1 MPDPVAVTLPV
12 EDGLAAADYVGLAQ
26 LAERCGY
33 DAVLA
38 GEVAGPEVFSLL
50 GMIAART
57 TSIRIGSGVVGC
69 YARPPALT
77 AMGFATLASCAPGR
91 VIAGLGTSSPVIVE
105 GWYGRPFGHP
115 VATAGEFI
123 AVLRQAL
130 TGTPVTFA
138 GRQLSSAGFRATMTP
153 PSPVPVLLAAMN
165 PAMLRLAGR
174 IADGV
179 FITWTPPG
187 EVGDRLAHVRDGERA
202 AGRPGGQVQAAASFW
217 AYCGPRTAEAL
228 ERLRRVVLRYAMV
241 PTHQAS
247 FRGSFPALDE
257 AAAAWRRGD
266 RRAALRLV
274 GDDTVHALCAIG
286 GPERV
291 AEYVRDLRAAGV
303 TLPVVLTPGAA
314 PGDVAG
320 SRATITGLAAA
331 LGLPPRPAAPPPP
344 PPDAAS

>member
-1 MPDPVAVTLPV
+1 VPEQVAVTLPV
-12 EDGLAAADYVGLAQ
+12 EDGLTAADYVGLAE

-38 GEVAGPEVFSLL
+38 GEVAGPEVFGLL

-57 TSIRIGSGVVGC
+57 TSIRIGSGIVGC

-91 VIAGLGTSSPVIVE
+91 VIAGLGASSPIITE
-105 GWYGRPFGHP
+105 GWYGTPFVNP

-130 TGTPVTFA
+130 TGETVSFA
-138 GRQLSSAGFRATMTP
+138 GRQLSSDGFRATMIP

-174 IADGV
+174 AADGV

-187 EVGDRLAHVRDGERA
+187 EVASRLAHVRDGERP
-202 AGRPGGQVQAAASFW
+202 AGRPPGQVWAAASFW
-217 AYCGPRTAEAL
+217 AYCGPRTAEAT
-228 ERLRRVVLRYAMV
+228 ERLRRVVLQYAMV

-257 AAAAWRRGD
+257 AAAAWGRGD
-266 RRAALRLV
+266 RR
-274 GDDTVHALCAIG
+274 
-286 GPERV
+286 
-291 AEYVRDLRAAGV
+291 
-303 TLPVVLTPGAA
+303 GAA
-314 PGDVAG
+314 PGRRRHRARPVRDRRAG
-320 SRATITGLAAA
+320 HGGRLHPGAAGGRRSSRGADPGGGGRRRGRVTGHDHRP
-331 LGLPPRPAAPPPP
+331 GRGSGIDGMNGHFCPRT
-344 PPDAAS
+344 